1 MKQAE
6 RRLAAIMF
14 TDMVGYT
21 TLAQRNESLSL
32 QLVEEQRGLVRPVLK
47 RHGGRE
53 VKTIGDAFLVE
64 FVSALE
70 ALRCATEIQEAIAR
84 RNGSSNRD
92 VTMIQV
98 RIGIHVGE
106 VIEDGGDVLGDA
118 VNIAARIEP
127 LADPGGI
134 SVSKQVVDAI
144 GNKLDVTVVK
154 MSHVD
159 LKNVKTPIEIY
170 KVLPPRS
177 LEGAKQMSASLRK
190 RVAVLPFDNFSPNS
204 GDEYFADGLT
214 EELIGTLSKIRE
226 LSVISRTSV
235 MQYKGRPKQMS
246 EIGKEL
252 NAGTILEGSVR
263 KAGDRARVSIQMI
276 DATQD
281 KHVWAESY
289 DRELRDIFA
298 VQSDIAEKVAQ
309 ALKVELLAEERDVIG
324 EAPTKSPEA
333 NLLFLKGIHEADNG
347 SPSDVMRGIEYFEL
361 AVKRDP
367 EFALCYA
374 ILSAHYVGIAGEAM
388 AAGEAFTKARRNL
401 ERALELKPKLA
412 EAHNAKGWFAFQH
425 DWDWDEAERSFEMA
439 LELNPSLAYAHDWYG
454 RMLSSLGRFDDAIS
468 QMRQAYELDPASPWI
483 MVRFALVNWMA
494 GKNDDARMMFS
505 KALEENPRFARAR
518 LGLGFV
524 SAIEGK
530 KDDAIGHADEAV
542 GIASEAY
549 FVAQRALVHAWV
561 DSGKARE
568 ILEDLH
574 AGRYKG
580 YAAPGWLAHIHYAL
594 GDKDE
599 GYELAR
605 RSHDERD
612 PTIPWSNKWPIL
624 VRARDDPRYMALLHE
639 MRLP

>member
-1 MKQAE
+1 MSQVE

-21 TLAQRNESLSL
+21 SLSQRNEEATVKLL
-32 QLVEEQRGLVRPVLK
+32 EEHRGLLRPVIA

-70 ALRCATEIQEAIAR
+70 ALRCATQIQEAIAR
-84 RNGSSNRD
+84 RNEASNRE
-92 VTMIQV
+92 VTKIQV

-106 VIEDGGDVLGDA
+106 VIEDGDDVLGDA

-134 SVSKQVVDAI
+134 SISKQVVDTI
-144 GNKLDVTVVK
+144 GNKLDLKVVK

-159 LKNVKTPIEIY
+159 LKNIKTPIEIY
-170 KVLPPRS
+170 KVLLPR
-177 LEGAKQMSASLRK
+177 EQGAKQTSASLRK

-246 EIGKEL
+246 EIGREL

-289 DRELRDIFA
+289 DRELQDIFA

-309 ALKVELLAEERDVIG
+309 ALKVEILAEERDVIG

-333 NLLFLKGIHEADNG
+333 NLLFLRGIHEADDG
-347 SPSDVMRGIEYFEL
+347 SPSDVMRAIEYFEL

-367 EFALCYA
+367 EFALCFA
-374 ILSAHYVGIAGEAM
+374 VLSAHYVGVAGEAM
-388 AAGEAFTKARRNL
+388 AAGEAFTKSRRNL
-401 ERALELKPKLA
+401 ERALELKPRLA

-425 DWDWDEAERSFEMA
+425 DWDWDEAERSFKIA

-454 RMLSSLGRFDDAIS
+454 RMLSALGRFDEAIS
-468 QMRQAYELDPASPWI
+468 QMQQAYELDPASPWI
-483 MVRFALVNWMA
+483 MARFALVNWMA

-505 KALEENPRFARAR
+505 KVLEKNPRFVRAK

-524 SAIEGK
+524 SATEGK
-530 KDDAIGHADEAV
+530 KGEAMGDVDEAV

-549 FVAQRALVHAWV
+549 FVAQRAIVHAWV
-561 DSGKARE
+561 GSGKARE

-594 GDKDE
+594 GDKDK

-624 VRARDDPRYMALLHE
+624 VRAREDPRYMALLRE
-639 MRLP
+639 MELP